1 MVLLAADDS
10 VVCGGARLAVDQS
23 SGRFDVHAQVEQLD
37 TGQMM
42 RRHDGMVEAQAG
54 AAVVTHSRPRT
65 GRDGRGWR
73 SHSSSCRFLQRGEA
87 VTGPQRDVD
96 EPD

>member
-1 MVLLAADDS
+1 MVLRAADDS

-54 AAVVTHSRPRT
+54 AAVDAS
-65 GRDGRGWR
+65 GDRGTLVAVEGAVIAV
-73 SHSSSCRFLQRGEA
+73 HVDSSSGAKR
-87 VTGPQRDVD
+87 
-96 EPD
+96 